1 MIFMSDNEEIKSEA
15 VVDEQ
20 LSDVEK
26 LQGQIDDL
34 KDQLLR
40 AVAESQNIQKRSE
53 KEKTEIAKYSISG
66 FAKDVLLIRDNL
78 QLALNNSSADSNA
91 IIDGVKLTMSEL
103 DKVLDRYGI
112 KMVESLNKVFDPH
125 IHQAMIEIES
135 DQEPG
140 TVVQVMQEGFMI
152 YDRLLRPALVG
163 VSKKCS

>member
-1 MIFMSDNEEIKSEA
+1 MSDNEEIKSEA

-163 VSKKCS
+163 VSKKCR

>member
-163 VSKKCS
+163 VSKKCR